1 MITPDGGRLRLL
13 RAGTLAVVM
22 ISLAALAHVLGGGAL
37 PGGGVLAVL
46 LGLVLVTCLVASDRR
61 LGAPSIGAILGGG
74 QLALHEAFALLGT
87 TGADAA
93 SLGHVVGSGHHAVLV
108 THAGQAGSDVGA
120 AHAVGVD
127 ALGMHAMGSGH
138 HLSLS
143 MVLAHVLATVV
154 TAAVLARG
162 ERALWLLAG
171 WLAPVIRLLLE
182 RPAHWPRPTAIT
194 VAVPRLRSAELVLAA
209 PRRGPP
215 LVVCAR

>member
-46 LGLVLVTCLVASDRR
+46 LGLVLVTCLVASGRR
-61 LGAPSIGAILGGG
+61 LEGLSIGAILGGG

-108 THAGQAGSDVGA
+108 THAGQPGSDVGA
-120 AHAVGVD
+120 AHAVG
-127 ALGMHAMGSGH
+127 GGH
-138 HLSLS
+138 DHLSLT

-171 WLAPVIRLLLE
+171 WLAPVIRILLE
-182 RPAHWPRPTAIT
+182 RPAHWPRPAAIT

>member
-22 ISLAALAHVLGGGAL
+22 LALAALAHLLGAGAL
-37 PGGGVLAVL
+37 PGPGVLAVL
-46 LGLVLVTCLVASDRR
+46 LGLVLATCLTASARR
-61 LGAPSIGAILGGG
+61 LGAGSIGAILGGG
-74 QLALHEAFALLGT
+74 QLALHGAFTVLGT
-87 TGADAA
+87 TGADPA

-108 THAGQAGSDVGA
+108 THAAQVAGDTHLTA
-120 AHAVGVD
+120 THAWPAHAAAG
-127 ALGMHAMGSGH
+127 GH
-138 HLSLS
+138 GHLSLT
-143 MVLAHVLATVV
+143 MLLAHVLATVV

-162 ERALWLLAG
+162 ERALWLLAS
-171 WLAPVIRLLLE
+171 WLAPVIRLLLD
-182 RPAHWPRPTAIT
+182 RPAHWARPAAIS

>member
-1 MITPDGGRLRLL
+1 MRLL

-46 LGLVLVTCLVASDRR
+46 LGLVLVTCLVASGRR

-108 THAGQAGSDVGA
+108 THAGQAGS
-120 AHAVGVD
+120 
-127 ALGMHAMGSGH
+127 GH

-143 MVLAHVLATVV
+143 MLLAHALATVV

-182 RPAHWPRPTAIT
+182 RPAHWPRPAAIT

>member
-1 MITPDGGRLRLL
+1 MITPDRGRLRLL

-22 ISLAALAHVLGGGAL
+22 ISVAALAHVLGGGAL

-46 LGLVLVTCLVASDRR
+46 LGLVLVTCLVASGRR
-61 LGAPSIGAILGGG
+61 LEGLSIGAILGGG

-108 THAGQAGSDVGA
+108 THAGQAGS
-120 AHAVGVD
+120 
-127 ALGMHAMGSGH
+127 GH

-143 MVLAHVLATVV
+143 MLLAHALATVV

-182 RPAHWPRPTAIT
+182 RPAHWPRPAAIT

>member
-22 ISLAALAHVLGGGAL
+22 ISVAALAHVLGGGAL

-46 LGLVLVTCLVASDRR
+46 LGLVLVTCLVASGRR
-61 LGAPSIGAILGGG
+61 LEGLSIGAILGGG

-108 THAGQAGSDVGA
+108 THAGQAGS
-120 AHAVGVD
+120 
-127 ALGMHAMGSGH
+127 GH

-143 MVLAHVLATVV
+143 MLLAHALATVV

-182 RPAHWPRPTAIT
+182 RPAHWPRPAAIT

>member
-37 PGGGVLAVL
+37 PGGGVLTVL
-46 LGLVLVTCLVASDRR
+46 LGLVLVTCLIASGRR

-108 THAGQAGSDVGA
+108 THAGQAGS
-120 AHAVGVD
+120 
-127 ALGMHAMGSGH
+127 GH

-182 RPAHWPRPTAIT
+182 RPAHWPRPAAIT

>member
-37 PGGGVLAVL
+37 PGGGVLTVL
-46 LGLVLVTCLVASDRR
+46 LGLVLVTCLVASGRR

-108 THAGQAGSDVGA
+108 THAGQAGS
-120 AHAVGVD
+120 
-127 ALGMHAMGSGH
+127 GH

-143 MVLAHVLATVV
+143 MLLAHALATVV

-182 RPAHWPRPTAIT
+182 RPAHWPRPAAIT

-215 LVVCAR
+215 LVVCVR

>member
-46 LGLVLVTCLVASDRR
+46 LGLVLVTCLVASGRR

-108 THAGQAGSDVGA
+108 THAGQAGS
-120 AHAVGVD
+120 
-127 ALGMHAMGSGH
+127 GH

-143 MVLAHVLATVV
+143 MLLAHALATVV

-182 RPAHWPRPTAIT
+182 RPAHWPRPAAIT